1 MTTITEIP
9 EFLKLLKES
18 NGNIDDFVD
27 IMLELQQRNSVSE
40 ADRGEQISKGKNPI
54 ERSNDQKYDVAAAAT
69 TAAVPG
75 EVPGANVAIGNKDI
89 KDADEI
95 DQKPTKIEMK
105 DKPDTVETKPTTKM
119 NKGEFANIDAA
130 R

>member
-95 DQKPTKIEMK
+95 DQKPTKIKMK

>member
-95 DQKPTKIEMK
+95 DQKPTKIEMN
-105 DKPDTVETKPTTKM
+105 DKEDTVNTKPTTKM

>member
-27 IMLELQQRNSVSE
+27 IMLELQQRNSVTE

-54 ERSNDQKYDVAAAAT
+54 ERSRDQKDVVAT
-69 TAAVPG
+69 SAAAVPG

-89 KDADEI
+89 RDADEI
-95 DQKPTKIEMK
+95 DQKPTKIEMN
-105 DKPDTVETKPTTKM
+105 DKEDTVNTKPTTKM

>member
-1 MTTITEIP
+1 MTT
-9 EFLKLLKES
+9 EFLKLLDES

-27 IMLELQQRNSVSE
+27 IMLELQKRNSVSE

-54 ERSNDQKYDVAAAAT
+54 ERSNDQKDVVAAAQT
-69 TAAVPG
+69 AVPG

-89 KDADEI
+89 KNADEV
-95 DQKPTKIEMK
+95 DQKPTEIKMK